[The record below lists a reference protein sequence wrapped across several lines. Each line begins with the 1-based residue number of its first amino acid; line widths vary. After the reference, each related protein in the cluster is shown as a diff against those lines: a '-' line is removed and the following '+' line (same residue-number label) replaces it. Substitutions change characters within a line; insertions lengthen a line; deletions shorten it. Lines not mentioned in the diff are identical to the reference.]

1 MNLTERFEAYAA
13 AFEETF
19 ADDDWSRLEPY
30 FTEDTVYDIKGE
42 DPFRARVE
50 GRAEVLAHLKESL
63 NGFDRLFDKRE
74 LVLRSGPR
82 ADGDTVEILWKATY
96 GKDGAPDLTI
106 QGSERA
112 SFRGD
117 RIVLLEDVFE
127 PGSAKA
133 VGDYMAANFG

>member
-1 MNLTERFEAYAA
+1 MSLVQRFEAYAA

-30 FTEDTVYDIKGE
+30 FTEDAVYDIQGE
-42 DPFRARVE
+42 DPFQARVE
-50 GRAEVLAHLKESL
+50 GRAEVLSHLKESL

-74 LVLRSGPR
+74 LELRSGPR

-96 GKDGAPDLTI
+96 GKNGCPDLTI

-112 SFRGD
+112 SYQGD
-117 RIVLLEDVFE
+117 RIVLLKDTFD

-133 VGDYMAANFG
+133 VGEYMAAHGG